1 MPIPPMRP
9 LTTPARSVARTMVA
23 VVLGATALTV
33 VPTGGQADAVEDAT
47 ARDERGTH
55 LVTVDSTT
63 TLRRAIDA
71 VERMGGDVDETF
83 ERALLGLAV
92 RLDADGLDALT
103 RLPGVALVDPEVR
116 VSSTA
121 EQVDPPSWGLDRIDQ
136 AALPLD
142 GRYRYQ
148 TSGSGVTVY
157 VVDSGIRPSHTE
169 FSGRVPYGAVYNYD
183 APPGLRWSGTVA
195 SGFEDC
201 ASGSGHGTHVAG
213 IAGGSTHGIA
223 KSVTVVPVKVLDC
236 SGNGTDTAVIAAAD
250 WIIGDASARGPA
262 VVVMSLGG
270 DPSVPLDNAVRG
282 LISAGV
288 TVVVAAGNTADNAC
302 DYSPSRVGEAITVA
316 GTTRS
321 DRAMTSSAHGSC
333 VDIFAPGDGITSAG
347 IGSDSD
353 QTVKSGTSMAAPH
366 VAGVA
371 ARLLETNPSAQPADI
386 WSQIS
391 ANSLTGVVVNR
402 RAGDPDRLLHLSGAD
417 VTLSIEIIG
426 SSGSIS
432 LSNGKQCDATCQ
444 LTVEPGTELTLT
456 ASAPDGVILSSWGGS
471 CALQSS
477 VTCTLTPLGTTYVTA
492 TFTNTNLRD
501 FEPVTPSRI
510 VDTRTGTGGVP
521 VGRVGSGD
529 ISGTP
534 LVVTVAGRGGVPVGG
549 VSAVSLNL
557 TADQTSASGIGYVSA
572 YPCDSTST
580 PRPGVS
586 QLNFTNGQTV
596 ANSVIAP
603 ISANGTA
610 CIFVYGRAHII
621 ADVTGWLPSGQGFN
635 ALSPSRVFDTR
646 TGAPGVPAGRV
657 GNAAGTAPPLVVDL
671 LGRNGVP
678 SAGVGAIA
686 LNLTTT
692 NTSGSGYVSVYPCA
706 SAATAPPTVSNV
718 NFTTGRTV
726 PNSVILPVDAATA
739 PGRTC
744 FRVVGNADLIV
755 DVAGWFASG
764 QDLTTIAPV
773 RALDTRTGVGG
784 VSTTRVGEGG
794 HRLRF
799 DPVANGLVP
808 AGATAVVLN
817 LTATG
822 TTASPAGYLT
832 AYPCS
837 SIADGPPNVS
847 NVNFTSG
854 ATVANAAIVPLG
866 AGGFCLA
873 AYGAT
878 HAIADVSGWFS
889 G

>member
-1 MPIPPMRP
+1 M
-9 LTTPARSVARTMVA
+9 LA
-23 VVLGATALTV
+23 VTAIATIIVDTRV
-33 VPTGGQADAVEDAT
+33 DAVGASLGDTTVAL
-47 ARDERGTH
+47 DIH
-55 LVTVDSTT
+55 LVTVDSPT
-63 TLRRAIDA
+63 TLKRAIDA
-71 VERMGGDVDETF
+71 VDRMGGTVDQTF

-92 RLDADGLDALT
+92 RLDAEGLDALT
-103 RLPGVALVDPEVR
+103 RLPGVAVVDAEVR

-136 AALPLD
+136 AALPFD

-148 TSGSGVTVY
+148 TSGAGVTVY
-157 VVDSGIRPSHTE
+157 VVDSGIRPTHTE
-169 FSGRVPYGAVYNYD
+169 FSGRIPYGAVYDYD
-183 APPGLRWSGTVA
+183 APPGLRWSGSVA

-201 ASGSGHGTHVAG
+201 SSGSGHGTHVAG
-213 IAGGSTHGIA
+213 IAGGSTYGVA
-223 KSVTVVPVKVLDC
+223 KSVTIVPVKVLDC

-270 DPSVPLDNAVRG
+270 DPSTPLDNAVRG

-302 DYSPSRVGEAITVA
+302 NYSPSRVGEAITVA

-321 DRAMTSSAHGSC
+321 DRAMTSSAFGSC

-347 IGSDSD
+347 ISSDTD
-353 QTVKSGTSMAAPH
+353 RAVKSGTSMAAPH
-366 VAGVA
+366 VAGVV
-371 ARLLETNPSAQPADI
+371 ARLLESSPSAQPDAI
-386 WSQIS
+386 WSQIT
-391 ANSLTGVVVNR
+391 ANSLTGVVMER
-402 RAGDPDRLLHLSGAD
+402 RAGDPDRLVHLSGED
-417 VTLSIEIIG
+417 VTLSIEIG
-426 SSGSIS
+426 GSGSVS
-432 LSNGKQCDATCQ
+432 LSNGMRCDSSCELQ
-444 LTVEPGTELTLT
+444 VEPGAALTLT
-456 ASAPDGVILSSWGGS
+456 ATAPDGAVLSSWGGS

-477 VTCTLTPLGTTYVTA
+477 VNCALTPLGATNVTA
-492 TFTNTNLRD
+492 SFTSVNLRD
-501 FEPVTPSRI
+501 FVAVNPARI
-510 VDTRTGTGGVP
+510 VDTRTGFGGVP
-521 VGRVGSGD
+521 VGRVGSGG

-534 LVVTVAGRGGVPVGG
+534 LVVAVAGRGGVPVGG

-557 TADQTSASGIGYVSA
+557 TADQTSVSGIGYVAA

-586 QLNFTNGQTV
+586 QLNFTDGQTV

-610 CIFVYGRAHII
+610 CVFVYGRAHII

-646 TGAPGVPAGRV
+646 TGGAGVPAGRV

-686 LNLTTT
+686 MNLTTT
-692 NTSGSGYVSVYPCA
+692 NTSGSGYVSVYPCS
-706 SAATAPPTVSNV
+706 SAATVPPTVSNV

-726 PNSVILPVDAATA
+726 PNSVILPVDASTA

-764 QDLTTIAPV
+764 RDLATIAPV
-773 RALDTRTGVGG
+773 RAFDTRNGAGG
-784 VSTTRVGEGG
+784 VATTRIGERG

-799 DPVANGLVP
+799 DPVARGLVP
-808 AGATAVVLN
+808 AGSSAVVLN

-822 TTASPAGYLT
+822 TSASPSGYLT